1 MAKNLFDDNDPM
13 ARREFL
19 DHHESLPFW
28 VIFLSRL
35 RLALG
40 I

>member
-1 MAKNLFDDNDPM
+1 MSDLFDKGDPM

-19 DHHESLPFW
+19 EFHKSMPLW
-28 VIFLSRL
+28 VRVLVRL
-35 RLALG
+35 RLMLG

>member
-1 MAKNLFDDNDPM
+1 MSDLFDKNDPM

-19 DHHESLPFW
+19 DHHRSMPLW
-28 VIFLSRL
+28 VRL
-35 RLALG
+35 VVWLRMALW